1 MTVLVVGGAGYIGSH
16 LARELLEQGVE
27 TAILDNL
34 VTGHRQAVSAG
45 TEFFEGDIRDRAFLD
60 RVFAAGKFDAVFH
73 FAASSL
79 VGESMANPMKYYDN
93 NLRGT
98 LTLVEAM
105 LAHGVG
111 RIVFSSTAATYGEP
125 ERVPILETDRTLPTN
140 PYGETKLAIE
150 KMLRWAGLTGKLRFV
165 ALRYFNAA
173 GARAGGAIGEDH
185 NPESHLIPLVL
196 QVANGLR
203 ESIGIFGRDY
213 PTPDGTCL
221 RDYIHVTDLA
231 QAHILAM
238 DYLAK
243 GNDSAIFNLGNGV
256 GFSVLE
262 VVETARKITGHA
274 IPAMILPRRAGDP
287 AQLVASNREAERVL
301 GFTPR
306 HSSIEEIVATAWAWH
321 KAHPRG
327 YAGNS

>member
-16 LARELLEQGVE
+16 LAHELVEAGVD
-27 TAILDNL
+27 TAIADNL
-34 VTGHRQAVSAG
+34 ITGHRRAVCAG
-45 TEFFEGDIRDRAFLD
+45 AKFFQGDIRDRAFLD
-60 RVFAAGKFDAVFH
+60 RVFAGGKIDAVFH

-79 VGESMANPMKYYDN
+79 VGESMNDPMKYYDN

-105 LAHGVG
+105 LANGVG
-111 RIVFSSTAATYGEP
+111 RMVFSSTAATYGEP
-125 ERVPILETDRTLPTN
+125 ERVPILETDRTAPTN

-173 GARAGGAIGEDH
+173 GARAGGIIGEDH

-203 ESIGIFGRDY
+203 ESIGIYGRDY
-213 PTPDGTCL
+213 ATPDGTCV

-231 QAHILAM
+231 KAHILAM
-238 DYLAK
+238 EHLAK
-243 GNDSAIFNLGNGV
+243 GNESAILNLGNGV
-256 GFSVLE
+256 GFSVLD
-262 VVETARKITGHA
+262 VVETARKITGRA
-274 IPAMILPRRAGDP
+274 IPAVDMPRRSGDP

-301 GFTPR
+301 GFAPR
-306 HSSIEEIVATAWAWH
+306 HSSLEEIIETAWAWH
-321 KAHPRG
+321 RAHPRG
-327 YAGNS
+327 YAD

>member
-16 LARELLEQGVE
+16 LAHELVEAGVD
-27 TAILDNL
+27 TAIADNL
-34 VTGHRQAVSAG
+34 ITGHRRAVCAG
-45 TEFFEGDIRDRAFLD
+45 AKFFQGDIRDRAFLD
-60 RVFAAGKFDAVFH
+60 RVFAGGKIDAVFH

-79 VGESMANPMKYYDN
+79 VGESMNDPMKYYDN

-105 LAHGVG
+105 LANGVG
-111 RIVFSSTAATYGEP
+111 RMVFSSTAATYGEP
-125 ERVPILETDRTLPTN
+125 ERVPILETDRTAPTN

-173 GARAGGAIGEDH
+173 GARAGGIIGEDH

-203 ESIGIFGRDY
+203 ESIGIYGRDY
-213 PTPDGTCL
+213 ATPDGTCV

-231 QAHILAM
+231 KAHILAM
-238 DYLAK
+238 EHLAK
-243 GNDSAIFNLGNGV
+243 GNESAILNLGNGV
-256 GFSVLE
+256 GFSVLDM
-262 VVETARKITGHA
+262 VETARKITGRA
-274 IPAMILPRRAGDP
+274 IPAVDMSRRSGDP

-301 GFTPR
+301 GFAPR
-306 HSSIEEIVATAWAWH
+306 HSSLEEIIETAWAWH
-321 KAHPRG
+321 RAHPRG
-327 YAGNS
+327 YAD